1 LGGLR
6 GTEPVRPVRLSFEVY
21 EVYDVCDVCDVC
33 EDPATAESDVTGPTD
48 TEPAFRPLTGRDIGT
63 GCRPQ
68 RSMAGSGASGI
79 MVPSTWITGAGGHAM
94 RNDERSSPKN
104 GKFSI
109 LRSLWYRSRAEAR
122 DDAEAGRSITMP
134 AQSAVPPLQQVLRR
148 LALGLLV
155 LAATTLIVYVDR
167 DGYND
172 NSDGSVD
179 LLDSAYYATV
189 TLSTTGYGDITPVSD
204 GARLTNILA
213 ITPLRV
219 LFLII
224 LVGTTLEVLTERTR
238 QHVRVHRWRSRI
250 RDHVVV
256 VGYGTKGRHTVQS
269 LLGQGVPKERIIVVD
284 PMRKAVDAA
293 GSDGLVAVCGDA
305 TRADTLRKAE
315 AQSAARVIIA
325 PQRDDTAALVTL
337 TTRQLNRRASIAV
350 AVRED
355 ENVPLLKQSGA
366 DTVITSS
373 SAAGRLLGVAT
384 TSPHSAN
391 TLEELMTYGT
401 GLDLIERPASEDEVG
416 RSPRESKDLVVAV
429 VRRKEVLA
437 YSEPEAQILKA
448 GDRLIT
454 VQRSAPS
461 I

>member
-1 LGGLR
+1 
-6 GTEPVRPVRLSFEVY
+6 
-21 EVYDVCDVCDVC
+21 
-33 EDPATAESDVTGPTD
+33 
-48 TEPAFRPLTGRDIGT
+48 
-63 GCRPQ
+63 
-68 RSMAGSGASGI
+68 
-79 MVPSTWITGAGGHAM
+79 M
-94 RNDERSSPKN
+94 RNDERPSLKN

-109 LRSLWYRSRAEAR
+109 LRSLWYRSHAEAR

-155 LAATTLIVYVDR
+155 LAVTTLIVYVDR

-204 GARLTNILA
+204 PARLTNILV

-219 LFLII
+219 VFLII

-256 VGYGTKGRHTVQS
+256 VGYGTKGRHAVQS
-269 LLGQGVPKERIIVVD
+269 LLGQGVPKEQIIVVD

-293 GSDGLVAVCGDA
+293 NSDGLVSVCGDA

-315 AQSAARVIIA
+315 TQNAARVIIA

-384 TSPHSAN
+384 ASPHSAN
-391 TLEELMTYGT
+391 TLEELMTYGS

-429 VRRKEVLA
+429 VRLKEVLA

-454 VQRSAPS
+454 VERSAPNS
-461 I
+461 